1 MDDKRHDP
9 DPLKYLEQA
18 YEQTVTATSFPNEWL
33 GTTTSATAL
42 LHHTY
47 VSGSPKPL
55 LYVSNLG
62 DCQVLVI
69 RPSQERIVF
78 KTIEQWHWFD
88 CPRQIGTN
96 SIDNPRNAIVDKV
109 EIEENDIVVAV
120 SDGVIDNIWE
130 QEVLK
135 VVLDSL
141 KKWEAGEAGNENGD
155 RSTEGGMVYTAQEL
169 LDAAKVIAQ
178 DPFAE
183 SPYMEKAIGEGLAF
197 EGGT

>member
-1 MDDKRHDP
+1 MDDKSHDP
-9 DPLKYLEQA
+9 DPLKYLERA

-42 LHHTY
+42 LHHTC
-47 VSGSPKPL
+47 VSGSAKPL
-55 LYVSNLG
+55 LYVTNIG
-62 DCQVLVI
+62 DCQILVI
-69 RPSQERIVF
+69 RPSEERIVF

-88 CPRQIGTN
+88 CPAQLGTN
-96 SIDNPRNAIVDKV
+96 SIDNPHNAVVDKV
-109 EIEENDIVVAV
+109 ELEENDIVVAV

-141 KKWEAGEAGNENGD
+141 KKWETGEAGNKKGD
-155 RSTEGGMVYTAQEL
+155 RTTEGGMAYTAQEL
-169 LDAAKVIAQ
+169 LDAAKIIAQ